1 MNRLLTSTR
10 YVMYLGIATLLLLS
24 LSLFALGAIHGA
36 MLVVEH
42 IAQFSEAKT
51 AKAFAI
57 ASIDLADLFLIATAL
72 YIVGIGLYELFIG
85 GPVLPGWLKITS
97 LDDLKDKLISVSIV
111 VIAIA
116 FVSQIVNWDGQSN
129 LLPYG
134 AAIALVVF
142 ALTAFRLVQRS
153 KKADSKPAGPEY
165 GDRGGL

>member
-1 MNRLLTSTR
+1 MDRLLKSTR
-10 YVMYLGIATLLLLS
+10 YVMYLGVATLLLLS
-24 LSLFALGAIHGA
+24 LSLFALGAIRGV

-42 IAQFSEAKT
+42 IAPFNQAKT

-57 ASIDLADLFLIATAL
+57 ASIELADLFLIATAL

-85 GPVLPGWLKITS
+85 GPVLPGWLKIAS

-116 FVSQIVNWDGQSN
+116 FVSQIVNWDGQNN

-134 AAIALVVF
+134 VAIALVVL
-142 ALTAFRLVQRS
+142 ALTAFSLVRRG
-153 KKADSKPAGPEY
+153 KKAEPTP
-165 GDRGGL
+165 

>member
-1 MNRLLTSTR
+1 MDRLLKSTR
-10 YVMYLGIATLLLLS
+10 YIMYLGVATLLLLS
-24 LSLFALGAIHGA
+24 LSLVALGAIRGA

-42 IAQFSEAKT
+42 IAPFNQAKT

-57 ASIDLADLFLIATAL
+57 ASIELADLFLIATAL

-85 GPVLPGWLKITS
+85 GPVLPGWLKIAS

-116 FVSQIVNWDGQSN
+116 FVSQIANWDGQSN

-134 AAIALVVF
+134 AAIALVIL
-142 ALTAFRLVQRS
+142 ALTGFSLVRRG
-153 KKADSKPAGPEY
+153 KKVQPTP
-165 GDRGGL
+165 

>member
-10 YVMYLGIATLLLLS
+10 YVMYLGVATLLLLS
-24 LSLFALGAIHGA
+24 LSLFALGAIRGA
-36 MLVVEH
+36 MLAVEH
-42 IAQFSEAKT
+42 IAQLNEAKT

-85 GPVLPGWLKITS
+85 GPVLPGWLKIAS

-116 FVSQIVNWDGQSN
+116 FVSQIANWDGQSN

-134 AAIALVVF
+134 AAIALVIL
-142 ALTAFRLVQRS
+142 ALTGFSLVRRG
-153 KKADSKPAGPEY
+153 KKADSKPAGPQY
-165 GDRGGL
+165 GDTGGL